1 MRAFRRLIDAIEAE
15 GSAAL
20 VTLARVEG
28 SSPREA
34 GARMVVR
41 PSGGFHGTIGGGALE
56 WAALEAANAALK
68 AGRGPA
74 SRRSLALGPELAQCC
89 GGRVEWRVETFD
101 TRDLDDLSALA
112 IAEAGGAATL
122 RARLGP
128 DGRVERSLE
137 APTGQEGQTARRSVD
152 DGWIEP
158 LGITARPV
166 YLFGAG
172 HVGRALV
179 LALAPLPFAVRWIDS
194 RRDAFPPH
202 APANVALIHTPE
214 PTADLAD
221 APDGALIVV
230 MTHSHPLDLEI
241 VAAALGAERF
251 GFVGLIGSPTKRAR
265 FLSQMRAA
273 GLSQSC
279 LARLVCPIGVPGVEA
294 KEPAVIAASTA
305 AQLLIVS
312 EKLRAE
318 GRGARGGL
326 SPGEGRVV
334 SRETQEAPKF
344 REGFSKPRG
353 GCSKAGEG
361 KSKS

>member
-1 MRAFRRLIDAIEAE
+1 MQAFRRLIDAIEAE
-15 GSAAL
+15 GLAAL

-56 WAALEAANAALK
+56 WAALEAANAALR

-101 TRDLDDLSALA
+101 ARDLDDLSALA
-112 IAEAGGAATL
+112 IAEAGGAATI
-122 RARLGP
+122 RARLQA
-128 DGRVERSLE
+128 DGRVERALTASPDE
-137 APTGQEGQTARRSVD
+137 ERRAPRPSDD

-158 LGITARPV
+158 IGMSAEPV

-194 RRDAFPPH
+194 RREAFPAH
-202 APANVALIHTPE
+202 APANVALIHAQRPVE
-214 PTADLAD
+214 ELAR

-230 MTHSHPLDLEI
+230 MTHSHALDLEI
-241 VAAALGAERF
+241 VAAALKAERF

-305 AQLLIVS
+305 AQLLIES

-318 GRGARGGL
+318 RRGAGGGRKNRGKEL
-326 SPGEGRVV
+326 Q
-334 SRETQEAPKF
+334 SREKETTN
-344 REGFSKPRG
+344 R
-353 GCSKAGEG
+353 
-361 KSKS
+361 